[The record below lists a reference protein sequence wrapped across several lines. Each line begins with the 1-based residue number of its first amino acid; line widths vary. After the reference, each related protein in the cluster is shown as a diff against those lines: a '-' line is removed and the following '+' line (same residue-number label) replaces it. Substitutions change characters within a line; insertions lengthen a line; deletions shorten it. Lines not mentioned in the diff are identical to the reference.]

1 MDQDCQNLKLENQ
14 LCFLIYSTNLALNQ
28 LYRKLLTP
36 LGITYPQ
43 YLVMLVLWEKDEI
56 TVSEIGS
63 KLFLESSTLTPILK
77 KLEALQLLN
86 RTRSKEDERQVI
98 ITLSEKGKKLKEQAV
113 NIPKHILEA
122 SSCDTATLLGLK
134 DQLTQL
140 RTNIAKESPIFLQN

>member
-14 LCFLIYSTNLALNQ
+14 LCFLFYSTNLALNQ

-113 NIPKHILEA
+113 NIPTHILEA

-140 RTNIAKESPIFLQN
+140 RTNIAK

>member
-113 NIPKHILEA
+113 NIPRHILEA
-122 SSCDTATLLGLK
+122 SSCDTAILLGLK

-140 RTNIAKESPIFLQN
+140 RTNIAK

>member
-77 KLEALQLLN
+77 KLEALQFVN

-98 ITLSEKGKKLKEQAV
+98 ITLSENGKKLKERAV
-113 NIPKHILEA
+113 NIPAHILEA
-122 SSCDTATLLGLK
+122 SSCDMTKLLGLK

-140 RTNIAKESPIFLQN
+140 RTNIDK

>member
-113 NIPKHILEA
+113 NIPTHILEA

-140 RTNIAKESPIFLQN
+140 RTDRKSVV

>member
-122 SSCDTATLLGLK
+122 SFCDTATLLGLK

-140 RTNIAKESPIFLQN
+140 RTNIAK

>member
-56 TVSEIGS
+56 TVSEIGN

-77 KLEALQLLN
+77 KLEAIQLVN

-98 ITLSEKGKKLKEQAV
+98 ITLSEKGKELKEQAV
-113 NIPKHILEA
+113 NIPAHILEA
-122 SSCDTATLLGLK
+122 SSCDMTTLLSLK

-140 RTNIAKESPIFLQN
+140 RTNIDK

>member
-56 TVSEIGS
+56 TVSEMGS

-140 RTNIAKESPIFLQN
+140 RTNIAK

>member
-43 YLVMLVLWEKDEI
+43 YLVMLVLWERDEI

-113 NIPKHILEA
+113 NIPTHILEA

-140 RTNIAKESPIFLQN
+140 

>member
-56 TVSEIGS
+56 TVSEIGN

-77 KLEALQLLN
+77 KLEAIQLVN

-98 ITLSEKGKKLKEQAV
+98 ITLSEKGKELKEQAV
-113 NIPKHILEA
+113 NIPAHILEA
-122 SSCDTATLLGLK
+122 SSCDMTTLLSLK

-140 RTNIAKESPIFLQN
+140 RTI

>member
-113 NIPKHILEA
+113 NIPTHILEA

-134 DQLTQL
+134 DQLT
-140 RTNIAKESPIFLQN
+140 

>member
-43 YLVMLVLWEKDEI
+43 YFVMLVLWEKDEI

-140 RTNIAKESPIFLQN
+140 RTNIAK

>member
-36 LGITYPQ
+36 LEITYPQ

-113 NIPKHILEA
+113 NIPRHILEA

-140 RTNIAKESPIFLQN
+140 RTNIAK

>member
-1 MDQDCQNLKLENQ
+1 MDQECQNLKLENQ

-113 NIPKHILEA
+113 NIPKHLLEA

-140 RTNIAKESPIFLQN
+140 RTNIAK

>member
-1 MDQDCQNLKLENQ
+1 MDQDYQNLKLENQ

-28 LYRKLLTP
+28 LYRKLLIP

-113 NIPKHILEA
+113 NIPTHILEA

-140 RTNIAKESPIFLQN
+140 RTNIAK

>member
-140 RTNIAKESPIFLQN
+140 RTN

>member
-14 LCFLIYSTNLALNQ
+14 LCFLIYSTNLSLNQ

-113 NIPKHILEA
+113 NIPTHILEA

-140 RTNIAKESPIFLQN
+140 RTNIAK

>member
-113 NIPKHILEA
+113 NIPKHILEV

-140 RTNIAKESPIFLQN
+140 RTNIAK

>member
-43 YLVMLVLWEKDEI
+43 YLVMLVLWEKMRLLFQ
-56 TVSEIGS
+56 
-63 KLFLESSTLTPILK
+63 KLAASYFRVFNFNPNFK

-98 ITLSEKGKKLKEQAV
+98 ITLSEKGK
-113 NIPKHILEA
+113 
-122 SSCDTATLLGLK
+122 T
-134 DQLTQL
+134 
-140 RTNIAKESPIFLQN
+140 

>member
-1 MDQDCQNLKLENQ
+1 LKLENQ

-113 NIPKHILEA
+113 NIPTHILEA

-140 RTNIAKESPIFLQN
+140 RTNIAK

>member
-113 NIPKHILEA
+113 NIPTHILEA
-122 SSCDTATLLGLK
+122 SSCDTATLLDLK

-140 RTNIAKESPIFLQN
+140 RTNIVK

>member
-1 MDQDCQNLKLENQ
+1 QNLKLENQ

-140 RTNIAKESPIFLQN
+140 RTNIAK

>member
-1 MDQDCQNLKLENQ
+1 M
-14 LCFLIYSTNLALNQ
+14 YSTNLALNQ

-113 NIPKHILEA
+113 NIPTHILEA

-140 RTNIAKESPIFLQN
+140 RTNIAK

>member
-28 LYRKLLTP
+28 IYRKLLTP

-140 RTNIAKESPIFLQN
+140 RTNIAK

>member
-1 MDQDCQNLKLENQ
+1 MLNQ

-113 NIPKHILEA
+113 NIPTHILEA

-140 RTNIAKESPIFLQN
+140 RTNIAK

>member
-113 NIPKHILEA
+113 NIPTHILEA

-140 RTNIAKESPIFLQN
+140 RDRKSVV

>member
-1 MDQDCQNLKLENQ
+1 MDQDCQNLKLENH

-113 NIPKHILEA
+113 NIPTHILEA

-140 RTNIAKESPIFLQN
+140 RTNIAK

>member
-43 YLVMLVLWEKDEI
+43 YLVMLVLWEKDEV

-77 KLEALQLLN
+77 KLEAMQLVN
-86 RTRSKEDERQVI
+86 RNRSKEDERQVI
-98 ITLSEKGKKLKEQAV
+98 ITLSEKGKNLKEQAV
-113 NIPKHILEA
+113 NIPAHILEA
-122 SSCDTATLLGLK
+122 SSCDMTTLLGLK

-140 RTNIAKESPIFLQN
+140 RTNIAK

>member
-1 MDQDCQNLKLENQ
+1 MDQDSQNLKLENQ

-43 YLVMLVLWEKDEI
+43 YLVMLVLWEKDEV

-77 KLEALQLLN
+77 KLEAMQLVN

-98 ITLSEKGKKLKEQAV
+98 ITLSEKGKILKEQAV
-113 NIPKHILEA
+113 NIPAHILEA
-122 SSCDTATLLGLK
+122 SSCDMTTLLGLK

-140 RTNIAKESPIFLQN
+140 RTNIAK

>member
-140 RTNIAKESPIFLQN
+140 RTNISYTT